1 MISQYHFLSVTAEG
15 WCLSSRM
22 KEPDRFNRAIAQ
34 FDLLNAQDPNHRLV
48 DGEAVP
54 FELFFANKMTD
65 WVFQLDSNA
74 SEVVR
79 LAARCQHLC
88 RWEIPRSSYP
98 EGRVGYLDWRKNLKS
113 FHAKKSAEVL
123 KEVGFDES
131 SIERV
136 RDINLK
142 KDLKGDAEV
151 QIIEDALCLVF
162 IENQFDDLI
171 AKTTDEK
178 MISILQ
184 KTWNKMSDNAK
195 KLASLLTLSDNAQR
209 LLKLALNS

>member
-1 MISQYHFLSVTAEG
+1 MVEQYDFLRVTDER
-15 WCLSSRM
+15 WCLSCRM
-22 KEPDRFNRAIAQ
+22 NEPDRFNRAIAQ
-34 FDLLNAQDPNHRLV
+34 FDMLNAQDPNHRLV

-98 EGRVGYLDWRKNLKS
+98 EGRVGYLNWRKNLKS
-113 FHAKKSAEVL
+113 FHAGKSAEVL
-123 KEVGFDES
+123 KEVGFDQS
-131 SIERV
+131 TIDRV

-142 KDLKGDAEV
+142 KNLESDPEV
-151 QIIEDALCLVF
+151 QVIEDALCLIF

-184 KTWNKMSDNAK
+184 KTWNKMSDKAK
-195 KLASLLTLSDNAQR
+195 KIASFLILSDNAQR